1 MTYLQQ
7 VNASSLPGDVVPA
20 RVTDISFTTLM
31 PKTPSSPARRSIL
44 IVEDSTDF
52 SNLLKF
58 IVEDDGFAGVQ
69 FPLNSDDIVGWARD
83 NQVVAILMD
92 LALGRKGGMEFIER
106 LKADEETASIPIVI
120 ISGRDLPLKDVMQFQ
135 SQGIR
140 YLRKG
145 RVEMDEI
152 REAIKDAAG
161 SAAGKK
167 K

>member
-1 MTYLQQ
+1 
-7 VNASSLPGDVVPA
+7 
-20 RVTDISFTTLM
+20 M
-31 PKTPSSPARRSIL
+31 PKTPPNAGPRAIL

-58 IVEDDGFAGVQ
+58 IVEEDGFAGVQ
-69 FPLNSDDIVGWARD
+69 FPLDSDDVVGWAKQHR
-83 NQVVAILMD
+83 VAAVLMD

-106 LKADEETASIPIVI
+106 LKADPDTSSIPIVV
-120 ISGRDLPLKDVMQFQ
+120 ISGRDLPMKEVMQFQ
-135 SQGIR
+135 MQGIK

-152 REAIKDAAG
+152 REAIKSAAG

>member
-1 MTYLQQ
+1 
-7 VNASSLPGDVVPA
+7 
-20 RVTDISFTTLM
+20 M
-31 PKTPSSPARRSIL
+31 PKNPSTGDRRAIL

-69 FPLNSDDIVGWARD
+69 FPLNSDDVVGWAKRH
-83 NQVVAILMD
+83 NAAAILMD

-106 LKADEETASIPIVI
+106 LKADPDTMAIPIVI
-120 ISGRDLPLKDVMQFQ
+120 ISGRDLPMKEIMQLQ

-152 REAIKDAAG
+152 REAIKDAAVH
-161 SAAGKK
+161 AAGKK

>member
-1 MTYLQQ
+1 
-7 VNASSLPGDVVPA
+7 
-20 RVTDISFTTLM
+20 M
-31 PKTPSSPARRSIL
+31 PKTPSSAARRSVL

-58 IVEDDGFAGVQ
+58 IVEDDGFTGVQ
-69 FPLNSDDIVGWARD
+69 FPLNNDDIVGWARD
-83 NQVVAILMD
+83 HEVVAILMD
-92 LALGRKGGMEFIER
+92 LALGRKGGMDFIER
-106 LKADEETASIPIVI
+106 LKADPETASIPIVI
-120 ISGRDLPLKDVMQFQ
+120 ISGRDLPMKEVMQFQ

-152 REAIKDAAG
+152 REVIKEAAG
-161 SAAGKK
+161 SAAAKK

>member
-1 MTYLQQ
+1 
-7 VNASSLPGDVVPA
+7 
-20 RVTDISFTTLM
+20 M
-31 PKTPSSPARRSIL
+31 PKTPSTGTRRAIL

-58 IVEDDGFAGVQ
+58 IVEDDGFTGVQ
-69 FPLNSDDIVGWARD
+69 FPLNSDDVVGWAKQH
-83 NQVVAILMD
+83 NVAAILMD
-92 LALGRKGGMEFIER
+92 LALGRKGGMEFIDR
-106 LKADEETASIPIVI
+106 LKADPDTMAIPIVI
-120 ISGRDLPLKDVMQFQ
+120 ISGRDLPMKEIMQLQ

-152 REAIKDAAG
+152 REAIKDAAVN
-161 SAAGKK
+161 AAGKK

>member
-1 MTYLQQ
+1 
-7 VNASSLPGDVVPA
+7 
-20 RVTDISFTTLM
+20 M
-31 PKTPSSPARRSIL
+31 PKTPSNPGPRSIL

-58 IVEDDGFAGVQ
+58 IVEEDGFSGVQ
-69 FPLNSDDIVGWARD
+69 FPLNSDDVVGWAKQHR
-83 NQVVAILMD
+83 VVAILMD

-106 LKADEETASIPIVI
+106 LREDPDTSSIPIVV
-120 ISGRDLPLKDVMQFQ
+120 ISGRDLPMKEVMQFQ

-152 REAIKDAAG
+152 REAIK
-161 SAAGKK
+161 SAAGNAAEKK

>member
-1 MTYLQQ
+1 
-7 VNASSLPGDVVPA
+7 
-20 RVTDISFTTLM
+20 M
-31 PKTPSSPARRSIL
+31 PKTPSSAARRSIL

-58 IVEDDGFAGVQ
+58 IVEDDGFTGVQ

-83 NQVVAILMD
+83 HEVAAILMD

-106 LKADEETASIPIVI
+106 LKADPETAPIPIVI
-120 ISGRDLPLKDVMQFQ
+120 ISGRDLPMKDVMQFQ

-152 REAIKDAAG
+152 REAIKSAAG

>member
-1 MTYLQQ
+1 
-7 VNASSLPGDVVPA
+7 
-20 RVTDISFTTLM
+20 M
-31 PKTPSSPARRSIL
+31 PKTPSNAGRRSIL

-58 IVEDDGFAGVQ
+58 IVEDDGFTGVQ
-69 FPLNSDDIVGWARD
+69 FPLNSDDVVGWAK
-83 NQVVAILMD
+83 QHQAAAILMD

-106 LKADEETASIPIVI
+106 LKADPETASIPIVV
-120 ISGRDLPLKDVMQFQ
+120 ISGRDLPMKEVMQFQ

-145 RVEMDEI
+145 RVEMDDI
-152 REAIKDAAG
+152 REAIKDAAVG
-161 SAAGKK
+161 AAGKK

>member
-1 MTYLQQ
+1 MKEAHFHLIGTC
-7 VNASSLPGDVVPA
+7 
-20 RVTDISFTTLM
+20 M
-31 PKTPSSPARRSIL
+31 PKTPSTGTRRAIL

-58 IVEDDGFAGVQ
+58 IVEDDGFTGVQ
-69 FPLNSDDIVGWARD
+69 FPLNSDDVVGWAKQH
-83 NQVVAILMD
+83 NVAAILMD
-92 LALGRKGGMEFIER
+92 LALGRKGGMEFIDR
-106 LKADEETASIPIVI
+106 LKADPDTMAIPIVI
-120 ISGRDLPLKDVMQFQ
+120 ISGRDLPMKEIMQLQ

-152 REAIKDAAG
+152 REAIKDAAVN
-161 SAAGKK
+161 AAGKK

>member
-1 MTYLQQ
+1 
-7 VNASSLPGDVVPA
+7 
-20 RVTDISFTTLM
+20 M
-31 PKTPSSPARRSIL
+31 PKTPSTAGHRAIL

-58 IVEDDGFAGVQ
+58 IVEDDGFTGVQ
-69 FPLNSDDIVGWARD
+69 FPLNSDDVVGWAK
-83 NQVVAILMD
+83 QHQAAAILMD

-106 LKADEETASIPIVI
+106 LKSDPDTSSIPIII
-120 ISGRDLPLKDVMQFQ
+120 ISGRDLPMKEVMQFQ
-135 SQGIR
+135 TQGIR

-145 RVEMDEI
+145 RVETDEI

-161 SAAGKK
+161 TATGKK

>member
-1 MTYLQQ
+1 ML
-7 VNASSLPGDVVPA
+7 SLFYGGDHSHPG
-20 RVTDISFTTLM
+20 TKM
-31 PKTPSSPARRSIL
+31 PKTPSTPGRRAIL

-58 IVEDDGFAGVQ
+58 IVEDDGFSGVQ
-69 FPLNSDDIVGWARD
+69 FPLNSDDIVGWAK
-83 NQVVAILMD
+83 QHQPAAILMD
-92 LALGRKGGMEFIER
+92 LALGRKGGMDFIEK
-106 LKADEETASIPIVI
+106 LKGDPETAGVPIVI
-120 ISGRDLPLKDVMQFQ
+120 ISGRDLPFKEVMHLQ

-152 REAIKDAAG
+152 REAIKEAALPG
-161 SAAGKK
+161 GGKK

>member
-1 MTYLQQ
+1 
-7 VNASSLPGDVVPA
+7 
-20 RVTDISFTTLM
+20 M
-31 PKTPSSPARRSIL
+31 PKTPSTGDRRAIL

-69 FPLNSDDIVGWARD
+69 FPLNSDDVVGWAKQH
-83 NQVVAILMD
+83 NPAAILMD

-106 LKADEETASIPIVI
+106 LKADPDTMAIPIVI
-120 ISGRDLPLKDVMQFQ
+120 ISGRDLPMKEVMQLQ

-152 REAIKDAAG
+152 REAIKDAAVNP
-161 SAAGKK
+161 AGKK

>member
-1 MTYLQQ
+1 
-7 VNASSLPGDVVPA
+7 
-20 RVTDISFTTLM
+20 M
-31 PKTPSSPARRSIL
+31 PKTPSKAGPRSIL

-52 SNLLKF
+52 SNLLKY
-58 IVEDDGFAGVQ
+58 IVEEDGFTGVQ
-69 FPLNSDDIVGWARD
+69 FPLNSDDIVGWAIQHRAA
-83 NQVVAILMD
+83 AILMD

-106 LKADEETASIPIVI
+106 LKADPDTSSIPIVV
-120 ISGRDLPLKDVMQFQ
+120 ISGRDLPIKELLHFQ
-135 SQGIR
+135 SQGIQ

-161 SAAGKK
+161 GTAGKK

>member
-1 MTYLQQ
+1 MTYLQSAHAPSLIGEGLCHL
-7 VNASSLPGDVVPA
+7 NAIP
-20 RVTDISFTTLM
+20 M
-31 PKTPSSPARRSIL
+31 PKTPSNPGPRSIL

-58 IVEDDGFAGVQ
+58 IVEEDGFSGVQ
-69 FPLNSDDIVGWARD
+69 FPLNSDDIVGWATKHK
-83 NQVVAILMD
+83 VAAILMD

-106 LKADEETASIPIVI
+106 LREDPDTSSIPIVV
-120 ISGRDLPLKDVMQFQ
+120 ISGRDLPMKEVMQFQ

-152 REAIKDAAG
+152 REAIK
-161 SAAGKK
+161 SAAGNAAEKK

>member
-1 MTYLQQ
+1 
-7 VNASSLPGDVVPA
+7 
-20 RVTDISFTTLM
+20 M
-31 PKTPSSPARRSIL
+31 PKTLPKAGPRAIL

-58 IVEDDGFAGVQ
+58 IVEEDGFTGIQ
-69 FPLNSDDIVGWARD
+69 FPLNSDDVVGWAKQH
-83 NQVVAILMD
+83 NVAAVLMD

-106 LKADEETASIPIVI
+106 LRADPDTLSIPIVV
-120 ISGRDLPLKDVMQFQ
+120 ISGRDLPMKEVMQFQ
-135 SQGIR
+135 AQGIR

-152 REAIKDAAG
+152 SEAIKHAAAG
-161 SAAGKK
+161 GGGKK

>member
-1 MTYLQQ
+1 
-7 VNASSLPGDVVPA
+7 
-20 RVTDISFTTLM
+20 M
-31 PKTPSSPARRSIL
+31 PKTPATAGPRAIL

-58 IVEDDGFAGVQ
+58 IVEDDGFTGVQ
-69 FPLNSDDIVGWARD
+69 FPLNSDDVVGWAKKH
-83 NQVVAILMD
+83 QAAAILMD

-106 LKADEETASIPIVI
+106 LKSDPDTSSIPIII
-120 ISGRDLPLKDVMQFQ
+120 ISGRDLPMKEVMQFQ
-135 SQGIR
+135 AQGIR

-161 SAAGKK
+161 TAAGKK